1 MVNISSNLTL
11 CLRLNTKVFNN
22 YKEMFMHTRRIIN
35 IVIVALTLMS
45 AGIATAQT
53 PQTFKLTI
61 ASSHPVGLPWVGLMS
76 TLFVPEVNKRV
87 AALNKGYKIDW
98 REAYGGQLYKMNA
111 TLTSVEQGVT
121 DIGWVFHNLEAAKM
135 PLNQFGTVTPFTTD
149 DARIIL
155 DVANEMNDKVPA
167 LQKEWDKNNMV
178 FLGATGVDTYHLFT
192 KNPISTYADLKGRK
206 ISAPG
211 SIGLW
216 LKGSGA
222 VPVDGSLT
230 SYYTDIQSGV
240 SEGAISIPTGILPNK
255 IYEVAP
261 YITTVS
267 IGSLYIGG
275 MAMNKDTFAK
285 LPVEIQK
292 IVKDVGKEYS
302 KALGDTLMQRYETSL
317 KTMTEVGA
325 KQNPAVR
332 VASMNSGEREK
343 WVSTMP
349 NLAAEWAKTNASKG
363 PTKEIV
369 KTYMD
374 ALRKRGVKPA
384 RDWDKEL

>member
-1 MVNISSNLTL
+1 MKKRWMMKSAV
-11 CLRLNTKVFNN
+11 C
-22 YKEMFMHTRRIIN
+22 
-35 IVIVALTLMS
+35 VALAAAGMAS
-45 AGIATAQT
+45 AQA

-61 ASSHPVGLPWVGLMS
+61 ASSHPATLPWVGLMS

-87 AALNKGYKIDW
+87 AALNKGYKIEW

-121 DIGWVFHNLEAAKM
+121 DIGWVFHSLEAAKM
-135 PLNQFGTVTPFTTD
+135 PLSQFGSVTPFTTD
-149 DARIIL
+149 DVRIIL
-155 DVANEMNDKVPA
+155 DVANEMNETVPA
-167 LQKEWDKNNMV
+167 LQKEWDRNNLV
-178 FLGATGVDTYHLFT
+178 FLGASGVDTYHLFT
-192 KNPISTYADLKGRK
+192 KHPIATYADLKGRK

-211 SIGLW
+211 SVGLW

-240 SEGAISIPTGILPNK
+240 SEGTISISTGILPNK

-261 YITTVS
+261 YITTVN
-267 IGSLYIGG
+267 IGALYNGG
-275 MAMNKDTFAK
+275 MAMNKDSYGK
-285 LPVEIQK
+285 LPPEVQK

-302 KALGDTLMQRYETSL
+302 KALGETLMQRYQGAL
-317 KTMTEVGA
+317 KTMVENGA
-325 KQNPAVR
+325 KQTPAVR
-332 VASMNSGEREK
+332 VTNMSGGEREK
-343 WVSTMP
+343 WVRTMP
-349 NLAAEWAKTNASKG
+349 NLAADWAKANASKG
-363 PTKEIV
+363 PAKEVV
-369 KTYMD
+369 KTYME

>member
-1 MVNISSNLTL
+1 MIKRKFLHTTL
-11 CLRLNTKVFNN
+11 
-22 YKEMFMHTRRIIN
+22 
-35 IVIVALTLMS
+35 
-45 AGIATAQT
+45 ATALLAAGLSTAQAD
-53 PQTFKLTI
+53 QTFKLTI
-61 ASSHPVGLPWVGLMS
+61 ASSHPVALPWVGLMS

-87 AALNKGYKIDW
+87 AALNKGYKIEW

-135 PLNQFGTVTPFTTD
+135 PLSQFGTVTPFTTD
-149 DARIIL
+149 DVRIIL
-155 DVANEMNDKVPA
+155 DVANEMNEKTPA
-167 LQKEWDKNNMV
+167 LRKEWEKNNMV

-192 KNPISTYADLKGRK
+192 KNPIATYADLNGRK

-230 SYYTDIQSGV
+230 SYYTDIQTGV
-240 SEGAISIPTGILPNK
+240 SEGTLSISTGILPNK

-261 YITTVS
+261 YITTVN
-267 IGSLYIGG
+267 IGALYIGG
-275 MAMNKDTFAK
+275 MAMNKDSYGN
-285 LPVEIQK
+285 LPPEVQK

-302 KALGDTLMQRYETSL
+302 KALGETLMQRYQGAL
-317 KTMTEVGA
+317 KTMAEVGA
-325 KQNPAVR
+325 KQSPAVR
-332 VASMNSGEREK
+332 ITALSDGERDK
-343 WVSTMP
+343 WVKTMP
-349 NLAAEWAKTNASKG
+349 NLAAEWARTNASKG
-363 PTKEIV
+363 PAKEIV
-369 KTYMD
+369 KSYMD

>member
-1 MVNISSNLTL
+1 MMKRAFLTTAL
-11 CLRLNTKVFNN
+11 VA
-22 YKEMFMHTRRIIN
+22 
-35 IVIVALTLMS
+35 ALTAAGLGS
-45 AGIATAQT
+45 AHAQ
-53 PQTFKLTI
+53 QTFKLTI
-61 ASSHPVGLPWVGLMS
+61 ASSHPTTLPWVGLMS
-76 TLFVPEVNKRV
+76 SLFVPEVNKRV
-87 AALNKGYKIDW
+87 AALNKGYKIEW

-111 TLTSVEQGVT
+111 TLTSVEQGIT

-135 PLNQFGTVTPFTTD
+135 PLSQFGTVTPFTTD
-149 DARIIL
+149 DVRIIL

-167 LQKEWDKNNMV
+167 LQKEWDRNNMV

-192 KNPISTYADLKGRK
+192 KNPIATYADLKGRK

-230 SYYTDIQSGV
+230 SYYTDIQTGV
-240 SEGAISIPTGILPNK
+240 SEGTISIATGILPNK

-261 YITTVS
+261 YITTVN
-267 IGSLYIGG
+267 IGALYIGG
-275 MAMNKDTFAK
+275 MAMNKDSYAG
-285 LPVEIQK
+285 LPPEVQQ

-302 KALGDTLMQRYETSL
+302 KALGATLMQRYEAAI
-317 KTMTEVGA
+317 KTMETNGA
-325 KQNPAVR
+325 KQTPSVR
-332 VASMNSGEREK
+332 VTNMSSGERDK
-343 WVSTMP
+343 WVKTMP

-363 PTKEIV
+363 PAKEIV
-369 KTYMD
+369 QTYMD

>member
-1 MVNISSNLTL
+1 MMKRAFLTTTL
-11 CLRLNTKVFNN
+11 VA
-22 YKEMFMHTRRIIN
+22 
-35 IVIVALTLMS
+35 ALTAVGL
-45 AGIATAQT
+45 GTAHAQ
-53 PQTFKLTI
+53 QTFKLTI
-61 ASSHPVGLPWVGLMS
+61 ASSHPTTLPWVGLMS
-76 TLFVPEVNKRV
+76 SLFVPEVNKRV
-87 AALNKGYKIDW
+87 AALNKGYKIEW

-111 TLTSVEQGVT
+111 TLTSVEQGIT

-135 PLNQFGTVTPFTTD
+135 PLSQFGTVTPFTTD
-149 DARIIL
+149 DVRIIL
-155 DVANEMNDKVPA
+155 DVANEMNEKVPA

-192 KNPISTYADLKGRK
+192 KNPIATYADLKGRK

-230 SYYTDIQSGV
+230 SYYTDIQTGV
-240 SEGAISIPTGILPNK
+240 SEGTISIATGILPNK

-261 YITTVS
+261 YITTVN
-267 IGSLYIGG
+267 IGALYIGG
-275 MAMNKDTFAK
+275 MAMNKDSYAG
-285 LPVEIQK
+285 LPPEVQQ

-302 KALGDTLMQRYETSL
+302 KALGATLMQRYETAI
-317 KTMTEVGA
+317 KTMETNGA
-325 KQNPAVR
+325 KQTPSVR
-332 VASMNSGEREK
+332 VTNMSSGERDK
-343 WVSTMP
+343 WVKTMP

-363 PTKEIV
+363 PAKEIV

>member
-1 MVNISSNLTL
+1 MTI
-11 CLRLNTKVFNN
+11 
-22 YKEMFMHTRRIIN
+22 RRTF
-35 IVIVALTLMS
+35 VALAA
-45 AGIATAQT
+45 AGAAALALPAAAQ
-53 PQTFKLTI
+53 QTFKLTI
-61 ASSHPVGLPWVGLMS
+61 ASSHPTTLPWVGLMS

-87 AALNKGYKIDW
+87 AALNKGYRIEW

-135 PLNQFGTVTPFTTD
+135 PLSQFGTVTPFTTD
-149 DARIIL
+149 DVRIIL
-155 DVANEMNDKVPA
+155 DVANEMNTRVPA
-167 LQKEWDKNNMV
+167 LQKEWDRNNMV

-192 KNPISTYADLKGRK
+192 KVPLAGYSDLKGRK

-240 SEGAISIPTGILPNK
+240 SEGTISIATGILPNK

-261 YITTVS
+261 YITTVN
-267 IGSLYIGG
+267 IGALYIGG
-275 MAMNKDTFAK
+275 MAMNKDSYAK
-285 LPVEIQK
+285 LPPEVQTILR
-292 IVKDVGKEYS
+292 DVGKEYS
-302 KALGDTLMQRYETSL
+302 KALGETLMQRYQGAL
-317 KTMTEVGA
+317 KTMVDNGA
-325 KQNPAVR
+325 RQTPAVR
-332 VASMNSGEREK
+332 ITNMSAGEREK
-343 WVSTMP
+343 WVRTMP
-349 NLAAEWAKTNASKG
+349 NLAAEWVKTNAGKG
-363 PTKEIV
+363 PAREIV
-369 KTYMD
+369 KSYMD
-374 ALRKRGVKPA
+374 ALRARGVKPA

>member
-1 MVNISSNLTL
+1 MIKRKFLHTTLAAALLT
-11 CLRLNTKVFNN
+11 
-22 YKEMFMHTRRIIN
+22 
-35 IVIVALTLMS
+35 
-45 AGIATAQT
+45 AGLSTAQAD
-53 PQTFKLTI
+53 QTFKLTI
-61 ASSHPVGLPWVGLMS
+61 ASSHPVALPWVGLMS

-87 AALNKGYKIDW
+87 AALNKGYKIEW

-135 PLNQFGTVTPFTTD
+135 PLSQFGTVTPFTTD
-149 DARIIL
+149 DVRIIL
-155 DVANEMNDKVPA
+155 DVANEMNEKTPA
-167 LQKEWDKNNMV
+167 LRKEWEKNNMV

-192 KNPISTYADLKGRK
+192 KNPIATYADLNGRK

-230 SYYTDIQSGV
+230 SYYTDIQTGV
-240 SEGAISIPTGILPNK
+240 SEGTLSISTGILPNK

-261 YITTVS
+261 YITTVN
-267 IGSLYIGG
+267 IGALYIGG
-275 MAMNKDTFAK
+275 MAMNKDSYGN
-285 LPVEIQK
+285 LPPEVQK

-302 KALGDTLMQRYETSL
+302 KALGETLMQRYQGAL
-317 KTMTEVGA
+317 KTMAEVGA
-325 KQNPAVR
+325 KQSPAVR
-332 VASMNSGEREK
+332 ITALSDGEREK
-343 WVSTMP
+343 WVKTMP

-363 PTKEIV
+363 PAREIV